1 MAAGDEIYLAVQ
13 TELQSLSIDTQPEV
27 ADFRIPGE
35 RRINLTS
42 PTAGD
47 MNTVLSNVATSLKNR
62 FVSRKRVRRDA
73 LRLLKEGG
81 L

>member
-13 TELQSLSIDTQPEV
+13 TELQALGINTQPEV
-27 ADFRIPGE
+27 QDFRVPGE
-35 RRINLTS
+35 RRNEPKS
-42 PTAGD
+42 ATAGN
-47 MNTVLSNVATSLKNR
+47 MATVLANVSASLKNR
-62 FVSRKRVRRDA
+62 FISRKRVRRDA

>member
-1 MAAGDEIYLAVQ
+1 LASSEFGAAVEV
-13 TELQSLSIDTQPEV
+13 ELGLLGINTAPEV

-47 MNTVLSNVATSLKNR
+47 MNTVITNIQSDR
-62 FVSRKRVRRDA
+62 GQFWISRKRMRHDS
-73 LRLLKEGG
+73 LRLLQEGA